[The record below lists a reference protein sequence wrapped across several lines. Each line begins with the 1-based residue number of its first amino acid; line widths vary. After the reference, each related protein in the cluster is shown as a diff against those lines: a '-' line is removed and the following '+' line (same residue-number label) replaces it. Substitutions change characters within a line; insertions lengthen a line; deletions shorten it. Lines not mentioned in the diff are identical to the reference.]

1 MEKGSKQFIICLP
14 VVSYVAHSIS
24 LAGLSGWAG
33 LCTWTFDQIKAGL
46 YTWNRIMAGLCT
58 WNRIKGLDFVS
69 GHLIK
74 LRLDFVPRI
83 ELWLDFVPGIELK
96 GWTLYQDI

>member
-1 MEKGSKQFIICLP
+1 
-14 VVSYVAHSIS
+14 
-24 LAGLSGWAG
+24 
-33 LCTWTFDQIKAGL
+33 
-46 YTWNRIMAGLCT
+46 MAGLCT